1 MLSILTPP
9 STCSAIGWPPA
20 WVQAS
25 IRARASR
32 SSQGAG
38 DEALAAEAGVHRHEQ
53 HQVDLVHHVVHQR
66 QRRGRVEH
74 QSGLAALLADQRQR
88 AVHVAAGLRVEADVV
103 GAGLGEHGHQ
113 LVHRLDH
120 EVHVDGHRHVRADR
134 RTDHRADGQV
144 GHVVVV
150 HHVEVDPVGAGGDD
164 VAHFLAQAGEVGG
177 QDAGSDAG
185 GVRHGVRGAGGH
197 NVPLLQFGARSREK
211 PLRRRPSA
219 VVRQARRQRVLERPG
234 VAPGAARVHHPHTGR
249 TVKPY
254 DLSVSV
260 SPRFVPEQSDPGEH
274 QFVFAY
280 TVRITNTGEHPAQ
293 VISRHWIITD
303 GNQRVQ
309 EVRGLGVVGQ
319 QPCWRPAR
327 PSNTPAAAR
336 CPPRWARCAAPIIAS
351 ARTASRSRCRFPNS
365 SWRCRVP
372 CTDAAR
378 RLFSGP

>member
-150 HHVEVDPVGAGGDD
+150 HHVEVDPVGAGGD
-164 VAHFLAQAGEVGG
+164 VAHSSPRRAKSADRMLGVMRVAFDMAFGVREGIMCHYCSLGREVGK
-177 QDAGSDAG
+177 SPCG
-185 GVRHGVRGAGGH
+185 GVRPRLSDKRA
-197 NVPLLQFGARSREK
+197 A
-211 PLRRRPSA
+211 SA
-219 VVRQARRQRVLERPG
+219 SWNALAWRQEP
-234 VAPGAARVHHPHTGR
+234 PRVHHPHTGKDCETLRPQRLCLSALRSR
-249 TVKPY
+249 TVRSGRAPVRVRLY
-254 DLSVSV
+254 RSHHQH
-260 SPRFVPEQSDPGEH
+260 RRTPGPGDQPPLDH
-274 QFVFAY
+274 HRRQ
-280 TVRITNTGEHPAQ
+280 PARAG
-293 VISRHWIITD
+293 SARA
-303 GNQRVQ
+303 G
-309 EVRGLGVVGQ
+309 RGRAAA
-319 QPCWRPAR
+319 CWRPAR

-351 ARTASRSRCRFPNS
+351 ARTASRSRCRFRIRPG
-365 SWRCRVP
+365 
-372 CTDAAR
+372 DAAYLALTPR
-378 RLFSGP
+378 GDCFSGP

>member
-1 MLSILTPP
+1 M
-9 STCSAIGWPPA
+9 
-20 WVQAS
+20 
-25 IRARASR
+25 
-32 SSQGAG
+32 
-38 DEALAAEAGVHRHEQ
+38 
-53 HQVDLVHHVVHQR
+53 
-66 QRRGRVEH
+66 
-74 QSGLAALLADQRQR
+74 
-88 AVHVAAGLRVEADVV
+88 
-103 GAGLGEHGHQ
+103 
-113 LVHRLDH
+113 
-120 EVHVDGHRHVRADR
+120 
-134 RTDHRADGQV
+134 
-144 GHVVVV
+144 
-150 HHVEVDPVGAGGDD
+150 
-164 VAHFLAQAGEVGG
+164 
-177 QDAGSDAG
+177 
-185 GVRHGVRGAGGH
+185 
-197 NVPLLQFGARSREK
+197 PLLQFGARSREK

-234 VAPGAARVHHPHTGR
+234 VAPGAAPVHHPHTGR

-378 RLFSGP
+378 RLFFWPMKRILCLSVLSALLAACTTTSEIP

>member
-234 VAPGAARVHHPHTGR
+234 VAPGAAPGASSPHRKDCETLRPQRLCLSALRSR
-249 TVKPY
+249 TVRSGRAPVRVRLY
-254 DLSVSV
+254 RSHHQHRRTPGPGDQPPLDHHRRQPARAGSARAGRGRQQ
-260 SPRFVPEQSDPGEH
+260 PLAPGETFEYTSGCPLPTPVGTMRGTYH
-274 QFVFAY
+274 CVGENGIPFEVPISEFVLAM
-280 TVRITNTGEHPAQ
+280 
-293 VISRHWIITD
+293 
-303 GNQRVQ
+303 
-309 EVRGLGVVGQ
+309 
-319 QPCWRPAR
+319 
-327 PSNTPAAAR
+327 
-336 CPPRWARCAAPIIAS
+336 PR
-351 ARTASRSRCRFPNS
+351 T
-365 SWRCRVP
+365 
-372 CTDAAR
+372 
-378 RLFSGP
+378 LH